1 MNPKALFDKDLDQIF
16 DLEVFG
22 AYHNIEGYKI
32 ICIVDD
38 DELKDRLGTEEMKII
53 ESSVLLFFKTKD
65 LPIQPKPPKDV
76 LLLDGKYFVV
86 DDWREDMGHT
96 TVTLHENGAT

>member
-53 ESSVLLFFKTKD
+53 ESSVLLFLRQKIFQYSLNRQKMFFFWMESI
-65 LPIQPKPPKDV
+65 L
-76 LLLDGKYFVV
+76 
-86 DDWREDMGHT
+86 
-96 TVTLHENGAT
+96 

>member
-1 MNPKALFDKDLDQIF
+1 L
-16 DLEVFG
+16 
-22 AYHNIEGYKI
+22 KI
-32 ICIVDD
+32 R
-38 DELKDRLGTEEMKII
+38 E
-53 ESSVLLFFKTKD
+53 TKD